1 MLKRASFVEVNT
13 HSLRHNF
20 NAVKNIVPKDA
31 CVMAVVKANA
41 YGAGALKAS
50 EIFLQEGANYLGV
63 ATLDEALELRSHFSQ
78 TPILIL
84 GYSPNAN
91 ASMLIDND
99 LSAMVFSL
107 EQAEIFSQM
116 ALKAKKRL
124 KVHLKIDTGM
134 HRLGLEPNFKS
145 IETIKKIRAL
155 KGLEV
160 EGIFTHLSNA
170 DANIKTHAKNQ
181 MKAFNA
187 FLEQLLDQKIEF
199 QYRHAYNSAGIL
211 SLCNGNE
218 NRLLNLYRPG
228 IMLYGFYP
236 SNEMKESSQTILKN
250 VISLKARIVQIKRVK
265 KGEFIGYGEHFYTN
279 EETLV
284 GVLALGYADG
294 LVRALGNRIQ
304 VAINNQ
310 LAPLIGKVCMDQ
322 CFVKLNNIE
331 AKEGDEVILFGDKST
346 KANDASE
353 IATLLN
359 TIPYEVISTLSKR
372 LERVYVW
379 NKIM

>member
-1 MLKRASFVEVNT
+1 MLKRASFVEVDT
-13 HSLRHNF
+13 ASLRHNF
-20 NAVKNIVPKDA
+20 SAVKSIVPKDA
-31 CVMAVVKANA
+31 HIMAVVKANA
-41 YGAGALKAS
+41 YGAGAIKAS

-63 ATLDEALELRSHFSQ
+63 ATLDEALELRSHFSK

-84 GYSPNAN
+84 GYSPNSN

-99 LSAMVFSL
+99 LSAMIFSL
-107 EQAEIFSQM
+107 EQAEVFSQM
-116 ALKAKKRL
+116 ALKSQKRL
-124 KVHLKIDTGM
+124 KIHLKIDTGM

-145 IETIKKIRAL
+145 IEIIKKIRTL

-170 DANIKTHAKNQ
+170 DAKIKTHAKNQ

-218 NRLLNLYRPG
+218 NRFLNLYRPG

-236 SNEMKESSQTILKN
+236 SNGMKETCPTILKN
-250 VISLKARIVQIKRVK
+250 VISLKAQIVQIRSVK

-294 LVRALGNRIQ
+294 LIRALGNRIQ

-322 CFVKLNNIE
+322 CFVKLNNIQ
-331 AKEGDEVILFGDKST
+331 AKEGDEVILFGDKSA

-353 IATLLN
+353 IAALLN
-359 TIPYEVISTLSKR
+359 TIPYETISTLSKR
-372 LERVYVW
+372 LERVY
-379 NKIM
+379 I

>member
-1 MLKRASFVEVNT
+1 MLKRASFVEVNSA
-13 HSLRHNF
+13 SLRHNF
-20 NAVKNIVPKDA
+20 STVKSIVPKDA
-31 CVMAVVKANA
+31 HIMAVVKANA
-41 YGAGALKAS
+41 YGAGAIKAS

-63 ATLDEALELRSHFSQ
+63 ATLDEALELRSHFSK

-84 GYSPNAN
+84 GYSPNSN

-99 LSAMVFSL
+99 LSAMIFSL
-107 EQAEIFSQM
+107 EQAEVFSQM
-116 ALKAKKRL
+116 ALKSQKRL
-124 KVHLKIDTGM
+124 KIHLKIDTGM

-145 IETIKKIRAL
+145 IEIIKKIRAL
-155 KGLEV
+155 RGLEM

-170 DANIKTHAKNQ
+170 DAKIKTHAKNQ

-236 SNEMKESSQTILKN
+236 SNGMKETCQTILKN
-250 VISLKARIVQIKRVK
+250 VISLKAQIVQIRSVK

-294 LVRALGNRIQ
+294 LMRALGNRIQ

-322 CFVKLNNIE
+322 CFVKLNNIQ
-331 AKEGDEVILFGDKST
+331 AKEGDEVILFGDKSA

-353 IATLLN
+353 IAALLN
-359 TIPYEVISTLSKR
+359 TIPYETISTLSKR
-372 LERVYVW
+372 LERVY
-379 NKIM
+379 I

>member
-1 MLKRASFVEVNT
+1 MLKRASFVEVDT
-13 HSLRHNF
+13 SSLRHNF
-20 NAVKNIVPKDA
+20 SAVKSIIPKDA
-31 CVMAVVKANA
+31 HIMAVVKANA
-41 YGAGALKAS
+41 YGAGAIKAS

-63 ATLDEALELRSHFSQ
+63 AALDEALELRSHFPK

-107 EQAEIFSQM
+107 EQAEVFSQM
-116 ALKAKKRL
+116 ALKSKKRL

-170 DANIKTHAKNQ
+170 DAKIKTHAKNQ

-187 FLEQLLDQKIEF
+187 FLEQLLEQKIEF

-236 SNEMKESSQTILKN
+236 SNGMKESCPTILKN
-250 VISLKARIVQIKRVK
+250 VISLKAQIVQIKRVK
-265 KGEFIGYGEHFYTN
+265 KGEFIGYGEHFHTN

-322 CFVKLNNIE
+322 CFVKLNNIQ
-331 AKEGDEVILFGDKST
+331 AKEGDEVILFGDKSA

-353 IATLLN
+353 IAMLLN
-359 TIPYEVISTLSKR
+359 TIAYETISTLSKR
-372 LERVYVW
+372 LERVY
-379 NKIM
+379 I

>member
-1 MLKRASFVEVNT
+1 MLKRASFVEINT
-13 HSLRHNF
+13 ASLRHNF
-20 NAVKNIVPKDA
+20 NAVKSIVPKDA

-41 YGAGALKAS
+41 YGAGAIKAS

-84 GYSPNAN
+84 GYSPNTN

-107 EQAEIFSQM
+107 EQAEVFSQM

-124 KVHLKIDTGM
+124 KIHLKIDTGM

-145 IETIKKIRAL
+145 IETIKKIHAL
-155 KGLEV
+155 KGLEM

-187 FLEQLLDQKIEF
+187 FLEQLLNQKIEF

-250 VISLKARIVQIKRVK
+250 VISLKAQIVQIKRVK
-265 KGEFIGYGEHFYTN
+265 KGELIGYGEHFYTN

-294 LVRALGNRIQ
+294 LARALGNRIQ

-310 LAPLIGKVCMDQ
+310 SAPLIGKVCMDQ

-353 IATLLN
+353 IAALLN
-359 TIPYEVISTLSKR
+359 TIPYETISTLSKR
-372 LERVYVW
+372 LERVY
-379 NKIM
+379 I

>member
-1 MLKRASFVEVNT
+1 MLKRASFVEVNSA
-13 HSLRHNF
+13 SLRHNF
-20 NAVKNIVPKDA
+20 SAVKSIVPKDA
-31 CVMAVVKANA
+31 HIMAVVKANA
-41 YGAGALKAS
+41 YGAGAIKAS

-63 ATLDEALELRSHFSQ
+63 ATLDEALELRSHFSK

-99 LSAMVFSL
+99 LSAMIFSL
-107 EQAEIFSQM
+107 EQAEVFSQT
-116 ALKAKKRL
+116 ALKSQKRL
-124 KVHLKIDTGM
+124 KIHLKIDTGM

-145 IETIKKIRAL
+145 IEIIKKIRAL
-155 KGLEV
+155 KGLEI

-170 DANIKTHAKNQ
+170 DAKIKTHAKNQ

-218 NRLLNLYRPG
+218 NRFLNLYRPG

-236 SNEMKESSQTILKN
+236 SNGMKETCPTILKN
-250 VISLKARIVQIKRVK
+250 VISLKAQIVQIRSVK

-294 LVRALGNRIQ
+294 LMRALGNRIQ

-322 CFVKLNNIE
+322 CFVKLNNIQ
-331 AKEGDEVILFGDKST
+331 AKEGDEVILFGDKSA

-353 IATLLN
+353 IAALLN
-359 TIPYEVISTLSKR
+359 TIPYETISTLSKR
-372 LERVYVW
+372 LERIY
-379 NKIM
+379 I

>member
-1 MLKRASFVEVNT
+1 MLKRASFVEVDT
-13 HSLRHNF
+13 ASLRHNF
-20 NAVKNIVPKDA
+20 SAVKSIVPKDA
-31 CVMAVVKANA
+31 HIMAVVKANA
-41 YGAGALKAS
+41 YGAGAIKAS
-50 EIFLQEGANYLGV
+50 EIFLQEGANYLGA
-63 ATLDEALELRSHFSQ
+63 ATLDEALELRSHFSK

-84 GYSPNAN
+84 GYSPNSN

-99 LSAMVFSL
+99 LSAMIFSL
-107 EQAEIFSQM
+107 EQAEVFSQM
-116 ALKAKKRL
+116 ALKSQKRL
-124 KVHLKIDTGM
+124 KIHLKIDTGM

-145 IETIKKIRAL
+145 IEIIKKIRAL

-170 DANIKTHAKNQ
+170 DAKIKTHAKNQ

-218 NRLLNLYRPG
+218 NRFLNLYRPG

-236 SNEMKESSQTILKN
+236 SSGMKESCPTILKN
-250 VISLKARIVQIKRVK
+250 VISLKAQIVQIRSVK

-294 LVRALGNRIQ
+294 LMRALGNRIQ

-322 CFVKLNNIE
+322 CFVKLNNIQ
-331 AKEGDEVILFGDKST
+331 AKEGDEVILFGDKSA

-359 TIPYEVISTLSKR
+359 TIAYETISTLSKR
-372 LERVYVW
+372 LERVY
-379 NKIM
+379 I

>member
-1 MLKRASFVEVNT
+1 MLKRASFVEVNSA
-13 HSLRHNF
+13 SLRHNF
-20 NAVKNIVPKDA
+20 SAVKSIVPKDA
-31 CVMAVVKANA
+31 HIMAVVKANA
-41 YGAGALKAS
+41 YGAGAIKAS

-63 ATLDEALELRSHFSQ
+63 ATLDEALELRSHFSK

-84 GYSPNAN
+84 GYSPNSN
-91 ASMLIDND
+91 ASMLIDNN
-99 LSAMVFSL
+99 LSAMIFSL
-107 EQAEIFSQM
+107 EQAEVFSQM
-116 ALKAKKRL
+116 ALKSQKRL
-124 KVHLKIDTGM
+124 KIHLKIDTGM

-145 IETIKKIRAL
+145 IEIIKKICAL
-155 KGLEV
+155 KGLEI

-170 DANIKTHAKNQ
+170 DAKIKTHAKNQ

-218 NRLLNLYRPG
+218 NRFLNLYRPG

-236 SNEMKESSQTILKN
+236 SNGMKETCPTILKN
-250 VISLKARIVQIKRVK
+250 VISLKAQIVQIRSVK

-294 LVRALGNRIQ
+294 LMRALGNRIQ

-322 CFVKLNNIE
+322 CFVKLNNIQ
-331 AKEGDEVILFGDKST
+331 AKEGDEVILFGDKSA

-353 IATLLN
+353 IAALLN
-359 TIPYEVISTLSKR
+359 TIPYETISTLSKR
-372 LERVYVW
+372 LERVY
-379 NKIM
+379 I

>member
-1 MLKRASFVEVNT
+1 MLKRASFVEVNSA
-13 HSLRHNF
+13 SLRHNF
-20 NAVKNIVPKDA
+20 SAVKSIVPKDA
-31 CVMAVVKANA
+31 HIMAVVKANA
-41 YGAGALKAS
+41 YGVGAIKAS

-63 ATLDEALELRSHFSQ
+63 ATLDEALELRSHFSK

-84 GYSPNAN
+84 GYSPNSN

-99 LSAMVFSL
+99 LSAMIFSL
-107 EQAEIFSQM
+107 EQAEVFSQM
-116 ALKAKKRL
+116 ALKSQKRL
-124 KVHLKIDTGM
+124 KIHLKIDTGM

-145 IETIKKIRAL
+145 IEIIKKIRAL

-170 DANIKTHAKNQ
+170 DAKIKTHAKNQ

-218 NRLLNLYRPG
+218 NRFLNLYRPG

-236 SNEMKESSQTILKN
+236 SNGMKETCPTILKN
-250 VISLKARIVQIKRVK
+250 VISLKAQIVQIRSVK

-294 LVRALGNRIQ
+294 LMRALGNRIQ

-322 CFVKLNNIE
+322 CFVKLNNIQ
-331 AKEGDEVILFGDKST
+331 AKEGDEVILFGDKSA

-353 IATLLN
+353 IAMLLN
-359 TIPYEVISTLSKR
+359 TIPYETISTLSKR
-372 LERVYVW
+372 LERVY
-379 NKIM
+379 I

>member
-1 MLKRASFVEVNT
+1 MLKRASFVEVDT
-13 HSLRHNF
+13 ASLRHNF
-20 NAVKNIVPKDA
+20 NAVKSIVPKDA
-31 CVMAVVKANA
+31 HIMAVVKANA
-41 YGAGALKAS
+41 YGAGAIKAS

-63 ATLDEALELRSHFSQ
+63 ATLDEALELRSHFSK

-99 LSAMVFSL
+99 LSAMIFSL
-107 EQAEIFSQM
+107 EQAEVFSQM

-145 IETIKKIRAL
+145 IEIIKKIRAL

-170 DANIKTHAKNQ
+170 DAKIKTHAKNQ

-236 SNEMKESSQTILKN
+236 SNEMKESCPTILKN
-250 VISLKARIVQIKRVK
+250 VISLKARIVQIRSVK

-294 LVRALGNRIQ
+294 LMRALGNRIQ

-322 CFVKLNNIE
+322 CFVKLNNIQ

-353 IATLLN
+353 IAMLLN
-359 TIPYEVISTLSKR
+359 TIAYETISTLSKR
-372 LERVYVW
+372 LERVY
-379 NKIM
+379 I

>member
-20 NAVKNIVPKDA
+20 HAVKNIVPKDA

-63 ATLDEALELRSHFSQ
+63 ATLDEALELRSHFSK

-84 GYSPNAN
+84 GYSPNTN

-107 EQAEIFSQM
+107 EQAEVFSQM
-116 ALKAKKRL
+116 ALKSQKRL
-124 KVHLKIDTGM
+124 KIHLKIDTGM

-155 KGLEV
+155 KGLEI

-236 SNEMKESSQTILKN
+236 SNKMKELSQTILKN

-294 LVRALGNRIQ
+294 LMRALGNRIQ

-322 CFVKLNNIE
+322 CFVKLNDIQ
-331 AKEGDEVILFGDKST
+331 AKEGDEVILFGDKSA

-353 IATLLN
+353 IAALLN
-359 TIPYEVISTLSKR
+359 TIPYETISTLSKR
-372 LERVYVW
+372 LERVY
-379 NKIM
+379 I

>member
-1 MLKRASFVEVNT
+1 MLKRASFVEVNSA
-13 HSLRHNF
+13 SLRHNF
-20 NAVKNIVPKDA
+20 SAVKSIIPKDA
-31 CVMAVVKANA
+31 HIMAVVKANA
-41 YGAGALKAS
+41 YGAGVIKAS

-63 ATLDEALELRSHFSQ
+63 ATLDEALELRSHFSK

-84 GYSPNAN
+84 GYSPNSN

-99 LSAMVFSL
+99 LSAMIFSL
-107 EQAEIFSQM
+107 EQAEVFSQM
-116 ALKAKKRL
+116 ALKSQKRL
-124 KVHLKIDTGM
+124 KIHLKIDTGM

-145 IETIKKIRAL
+145 IEIIKKIRAL
-155 KGLEV
+155 KGLEI

-170 DANIKTHAKNQ
+170 DAKIKTHAKNQ

-236 SNEMKESSQTILKN
+236 SNGMKETCPTILKN
-250 VISLKARIVQIKRVK
+250 VISLKAQIVQIRSVK

-294 LVRALGNRIQ
+294 LMRALGNRIQ

-331 AKEGDEVILFGDKST
+331 AKEGDEVILFGDKSA

-353 IATLLN
+353 IAALLN
-359 TIPYEVISTLSKR
+359 TIPYETISTLSKR
-372 LERVYVW
+372 LERVY
-379 NKIM
+379 I

>member
-13 HSLRHNF
+13 SSLRHNF
-20 NAVKNIVPKDA
+20 GAVKSIVPKDA
-31 CVMAVVKANA
+31 HIMAVVKANA
-41 YGAGALKAS
+41 YGAGAIKAS

-63 ATLDEALELRSHFSQ
+63 ATLDEALELRSHFSK

-84 GYSPNAN
+84 GYSPNSN

-99 LSAMVFSL
+99 LSAMIFSL
-107 EQAEIFSQM
+107 EQAEVFSQM
-116 ALKAKKRL
+116 ALKSQKRL
-124 KVHLKIDTGM
+124 KTHLKIDTGM

-145 IETIKKIRAL
+145 IEIIKKICAL

-236 SNEMKESSQTILKN
+236 SNGVKETCPTILKN
-250 VISLKARIVQIKRVK
+250 VISLKAQIVQIRSVK

-294 LVRALGNRIQ
+294 LMRALGNRIQ

-322 CFVKLNNIE
+322 CFVKLNNIQ
-331 AKEGDEVILFGDKST
+331 AKEGDEVILFGDKSA

-353 IATLLN
+353 IAALLN
-359 TIPYEVISTLSKR
+359 TIPYETISTLSKR
-372 LERVYVW
+372 LERVY
-379 NKIM
+379 I

>member
-13 HSLRHNF
+13 ASLRHNF
-20 NAVKNIVPKDA
+20 NAVKSIVPKDA

-84 GYSPNAN
+84 GYSPNTN

-107 EQAEIFSQM
+107 EQAEVFSQV
-116 ALKAKKRL
+116 ALKSQKRL
-124 KVHLKIDTGM
+124 KIHLKIDTGM
-134 HRLGLEPNFKS
+134 HRLGLEPTFKS

-199 QYRHAYNSAGIL
+199 KYRHAYNSAGIL

-284 GVLALGYADG
+284 GTLALGYADG
-294 LVRALGNRIQ
+294 LVRDLGNRIQ

-322 CFVKLNNIE
+322 CFVKLNDIE
-331 AKEGDEVILFGDKST
+331 AKEGDEVILFGDKSA
-346 KANDASE
+346 KANDANE

-359 TIPYEVISTLSKR
+359 TIPYETISTLSKR
-372 LERVYVW
+372 LERVYV
-379 NKIM
+379 

>member
-13 HSLRHNF
+13 ASLRHNF
-20 NAVKNIVPKDA
+20 NAVKSIVPKDA

-41 YGAGALKAS
+41 YGVGALKAS

-63 ATLDEALELRSHFSQ
+63 ATLDEALELRSHFSK

-116 ALKAKKRL
+116 ALKSQKRL
-124 KVHLKIDTGM
+124 KIHLKIDTGM

-170 DANIKTHAKNQ
+170 DANIKTHAENQ

-199 QYRHAYNSAGIL
+199 KYRHAYNSAGIL

-322 CFVKLNNIE
+322 CFVKLNGIE
-331 AKEGDEVILFGDKST
+331 AKEGDEVILFGDKSA

-359 TIPYEVISTLSKR
+359 TIPYETISTLSKR
-372 LERVYVW
+372 LERVYV
-379 NKIM
+379 

>member
-1 MLKRASFVEVNT
+1 MLKRASFVEVDT
-13 HSLRHNF
+13 ASLRHNF
-20 NAVKNIVPKDA
+20 GAVKSIVPKDA
-31 CVMAVVKANA
+31 HIMAVVKANA
-41 YGAGALKAS
+41 YGAGAIKAS

-63 ATLDEALELRSHFSQ
+63 ATLDEALELRSRFSK

-99 LSAMVFSL
+99 LSAMIFSL
-107 EQAEIFSQM
+107 EQAEVFSQM
-116 ALKAKKRL
+116 ALKSQKRL
-124 KVHLKIDTGM
+124 KIHLKIDTGM

-145 IETIKKIRAL
+145 IEIIKKIRTL

-170 DANIKTHAKNQ
+170 DAKIKTHAKNQ
-181 MKAFNA
+181 MKTFNA

-218 NRLLNLYRPG
+218 NRFLNLYRPG

-236 SNEMKESSQTILKN
+236 SNGMKETCPTILKN
-250 VISLKARIVQIKRVK
+250 VISLKAQIVQIRSVK

-294 LVRALGNRIQ
+294 LMRALGNRIQ

-322 CFVKLNNIE
+322 CFVKLNNIQ
-331 AKEGDEVILFGDKST
+331 AKEGDEIILFGDKSA

-353 IATLLN
+353 IAALLN
-359 TIPYEVISTLSKR
+359 TIPYETISTLSKR
-372 LERVYVW
+372 LERVY
-379 NKIM
+379 I

>member
-13 HSLRHNF
+13 ASLRHNF
-20 NAVKNIVPKDA
+20 SAVKSIVPKDA
-31 CVMAVVKANA
+31 HIMAVVKANA
-41 YGAGALKAS
+41 YGVGAIKAS

-63 ATLDEALELRSHFSQ
+63 ATLDEALELRSHFSK

-84 GYSPNAN
+84 GYSPNSN

-99 LSAMVFSL
+99 LSTMIFSL
-107 EQAEIFSQM
+107 EQAEVFSQM
-116 ALKAKKRL
+116 ALKSQKRL

-145 IETIKKIRAL
+145 IEIIKKIRAL

-170 DANIKTHAKNQ
+170 DAKIKTHAKNQ

-236 SNEMKESSQTILKN
+236 SNGMKESCPTILKN
-250 VISLKARIVQIKRVK
+250 VISLKAQIVQIRSVK

-294 LVRALGNRIQ
+294 LARALGNRIQ

-322 CFVKLNNIE
+322 CFVKLNNIQ
-331 AKEGDEVILFGDKST
+331 AKEGDEVILFGDKSA

-353 IATLLN
+353 IAALLN
-359 TIPYEVISTLSKR
+359 TIAYETISTLSKR
-372 LERVYVW
+372 LERVY
-379 NKIM
+379 I

>member
-1 MLKRASFVEVNT
+1 MLKRASFVEVDT
-13 HSLRHNF
+13 ASLRHNF
-20 NAVKNIVPKDA
+20 SAVKSIVPKDA

-41 YGAGALKAS
+41 YGAGAIKAS

-63 ATLDEALELRSHFSQ
+63 ATLDEALELRSHFSK

-84 GYSPNAN
+84 GYSPNTN

-124 KVHLKIDTGM
+124 KIHLKIDTGM

-155 KGLEV
+155 KGLEI

-170 DANIKTHAKNQ
+170 DAKIKTHAKNQ

-250 VISLKARIVQIKRVK
+250 VISLKVRIVQIKRVK

-284 GVLALGYADG
+284 GILALGYADG

-331 AKEGDEVILFGDKST
+331 AKEGDEVILFGDKSA

-372 LERVYVW
+372 LERVYV
-379 NKIM
+379 

>member
-1 MLKRASFVEVNT
+1 MLKRASFVEVDSA
-13 HSLRHNF
+13 SLRHNF
-20 NAVKNIVPKDA
+20 SAVKSIVPKDA
-31 CVMAVVKANA
+31 HIMAVVKANA
-41 YGAGALKAS
+41 YGAGAIKAS

-63 ATLDEALELRSHFSQ
+63 ATLDEALELRSHFSK

-84 GYSPNAN
+84 GYSLNSN

-99 LSAMVFSL
+99 LSAMIFSL

-116 ALKAKKRL
+116 ALKSQKRL

-145 IETIKKIRAL
+145 IEIIKKIRAL

-170 DANIKTHAKNQ
+170 DAKIKTHAKNQ

-236 SNEMKESSQTILKN
+236 SNEMKESCSTILKN
-250 VISLKARIVQIKRVK
+250 VISLKARIVQIRSVK

-294 LVRALGNRIQ
+294 LMRALGNRIQ

-322 CFVKLNNIE
+322 CFVKLNNIQ
-331 AKEGDEVILFGDKST
+331 AKEGDEVILFGDKSA

-353 IATLLN
+353 IAALLN
-359 TIPYEVISTLSKR
+359 TIAYETISTLSKR
-372 LERVYVW
+372 LERVY
-379 NKIM
+379 I

>member
-1 MLKRASFVEVNT
+1 MLKRASFVEVDT
-13 HSLRHNF
+13 ASLRHNF
-20 NAVKNIVPKDA
+20 SAVKSIVPKDA
-31 CVMAVVKANA
+31 HIMAVVKANA
-41 YGAGALKAS
+41 YGAGAIKAS

-63 ATLDEALELRSHFSQ
+63 ATLDEALELRSYFSK

-84 GYSPNAN
+84 GYSPNSN

-99 LSAMVFSL
+99 LSAMVFSF
-107 EQAEIFSQM
+107 EQAEVFSQM
-116 ALKAKKRL
+116 ALKSQKRL

-170 DANIKTHAKNQ
+170 DAKIKTHAKNQ

-236 SNEMKESSQTILKN
+236 SNGMKESCPTILKN
-250 VISLKARIVQIKRVK
+250 VISLKAQIVQIKSVK

-294 LVRALGNRIQ
+294 LMRALGNRIQ

-331 AKEGDEVILFGDKST
+331 AKEGDEVILFGDKSA

-353 IATLLN
+353 IAALLN
-359 TIPYEVISTLSKR
+359 TIAYETISTLSKR
-372 LERVYVW
+372 LERVY
-379 NKIM
+379 I

>member
-1 MLKRASFVEVNT
+1 MLKRASFVEVDT
-13 HSLRHNF
+13 ASLRHNF
-20 NAVKNIVPKDA
+20 SAVKSIVPKDA
-31 CVMAVVKANA
+31 HIMAVVKANA
-41 YGAGALKAS
+41 YGAGAIKAS

-63 ATLDEALELRSHFSQ
+63 ATLDEALELRSHFPK

-107 EQAEIFSQM
+107 EQAEVFSQM
-116 ALKAKKRL
+116 ALKSQKRL
-124 KVHLKIDTGM
+124 KVHIKIDTGM

-145 IETIKKIRAL
+145 IEIIKKIRAL

-170 DANIKTHAKNQ
+170 DAKIKTHAKNQ

-218 NRLLNLYRPG
+218 NRFLNLYRPG

-236 SNEMKESSQTILKN
+236 SNGMKESCPTILKN
-250 VISLKARIVQIKRVK
+250 VISLKAQIVQIRSVK

-294 LVRALGNRIQ
+294 LMRALGNRIQ

-322 CFVKLNNIE
+322 CFVKLNNIQ
-331 AKEGDEVILFGDKST
+331 AKEGDEVILFGDKSA

-353 IATLLN
+353 IAALLN
-359 TIPYEVISTLSKR
+359 TIAYETISTLSKR
-372 LERVYVW
+372 LERVY
-379 NKIM
+379 I

>member
-1 MLKRASFVEVNT
+1 MLKRASFVEVNSA
-13 HSLRHNF
+13 SLRHNF
-20 NAVKNIVPKDA
+20 NAVKSIVPKDA

-41 YGAGALKAS
+41 YGAGAIKAS

-63 ATLDEALELRSHFSQ
+63 ATLDEALELRSHFSK

-84 GYSPNAN
+84 GYSPNSN

-99 LSAMVFSL
+99 LSAMIFSL
-107 EQAEIFSQM
+107 EQAEVFSQM
-116 ALKAKKRL
+116 ALKSQKRL
-124 KVHLKIDTGM
+124 KIHLKIDTGM

-170 DANIKTHAKNQ
+170 DAKIKTHAKNQ

-236 SNEMKESSQTILKN
+236 SNGMKETCPTILKN
-250 VISLKARIVQIKRVK
+250 VISLKAQIVQIRSVK
-265 KGEFIGYGEHFYTN
+265 KGEFIGYGDHFYTN

-294 LVRALGNRIQ
+294 LMRALGNRIQ

-322 CFVKLNNIE
+322 CFVKLNNIQ
-331 AKEGDEVILFGDKST
+331 AKEGDEAILFGDKSA

-353 IATLLN
+353 IAALLN
-359 TIPYEVISTLSKR
+359 TIPYETISTLSKR
-372 LERVYVW
+372 LERVY
-379 NKIM
+379 I

>member
-20 NAVKNIVPKDA
+20 NAVKNIVPKGA

-91 ASMLIDND
+91 ASMLVDND

-107 EQAEIFSQM
+107 EQAEVFSQM
-116 ALKAKKRL
+116 ALKSQKRL
-124 KVHLKIDTGM
+124 KIHLKIDTGM
-134 HRLGLEPNFKS
+134 HRLGLEPTFKS

-250 VISLKARIVQIKRVK
+250 VISLKAQIVQIKRVK

-331 AKEGDEVILFGDKST
+331 AKEGDEVILFGDKSA

-353 IATLLN
+353 IAALLN
-359 TIPYEVISTLSKR
+359 TIPYETISTLSKR
-372 LERVYVW
+372 LERVYV
-379 NKIM
+379 

>member
-1 MLKRASFVEVNT
+1 MLKRASFVEVDT
-13 HSLRHNF
+13 ASLRHNF
-20 NAVKNIVPKDA
+20 STVKSIIPKDA

-41 YGAGALKAS
+41 YGAGAIKAS

-99 LSAMVFSL
+99 LSAMIFSL
-107 EQAEIFSQM
+107 EQAEVFSQM
-116 ALKAKKRL
+116 ALKSQKRL

-145 IETIKKIRAL
+145 IEIIKKIRAL

-170 DANIKTHAKNQ
+170 DAKIKTHAKNQ

-218 NRLLNLYRPG
+218 NRFLNLYRPG

-236 SNEMKESSQTILKN
+236 SNGMKESCPTILKN
-250 VISLKARIVQIKRVK
+250 VISLKARIVQIRSVK
-265 KGEFIGYGEHFYTN
+265 KGEFIGYGEHFYTS

-294 LVRALGNRIQ
+294 LARALGNRIQ
-304 VAINNQ
+304 VVINNQ

-322 CFVKLNNIE
+322 CFVKLNNIQ

-353 IATLLN
+353 IAALLN
-359 TIPYEVISTLSKR
+359 TIAYETISTLSKR
-372 LERVYVW
+372 LERVY
-379 NKIM
+379 I

>member
-13 HSLRHNF
+13 ASLRHNF
-20 NAVKNIVPKDA
+20 SAVKSIVPKDA

-41 YGAGALKAS
+41 YGAGAIKAS

-63 ATLDEALELRSHFSQ
+63 ATLDEALELRSHFSK

-107 EQAEIFSQM
+107 EQAEVFSQM
-116 ALKAKKRL
+116 ALKSQKRL

-145 IETIKKIRAL
+145 IEIIKKIRAL

-170 DANIKTHAKNQ
+170 DAKIKTHAKNQ

-294 LVRALGNRIQ
+294 LMRALGNRIQ

-322 CFVKLNNIE
+322 CFVKLNDIE
-331 AKEGDEVILFGDKST
+331 AKEGDEVILFGDKSA

-353 IATLLN
+353 IAALLN
-359 TIPYEVISTLSKR
+359 TIPYETISTLSKR
-372 LERVYVW
+372 LERVY
-379 NKIM
+379 I

>member
-13 HSLRHNF
+13 ASLRHNF
-20 NAVKNIVPKDA
+20 SAVKSIVPKDA
-31 CVMAVVKANA
+31 YIMAVVKANA
-41 YGAGALKAS
+41 YGAGAIKAS
-50 EIFLQEGANYLGV
+50 EIFLQEGVNYLGV
-63 ATLDEALELRSHFSQ
+63 ATLDEALELRSHFSK

-99 LSAMVFSL
+99 LSVMIFSL
-107 EQAEIFSQM
+107 EQAEVFSQM
-116 ALKAKKRL
+116 ALKSQKRL
-124 KVHLKIDTGM
+124 KIHLKIDTGM

-145 IETIKKIRAL
+145 IEIIKKIRAL

-170 DANIKTHAKNQ
+170 DARIKTHAKNQ

-187 FLEQLLDQKIEF
+187 FLEQLLNQKIEF

-218 NRLLNLYRPG
+218 NRFLNLYRPG

-236 SNEMKESSQTILKN
+236 SNEMKESCPTILKN
-250 VISLKARIVQIKRVK
+250 VISLKAQIVQIRSVK
-265 KGEFIGYGEHFYTN
+265 KGEFIGYGKHFYTN

-284 GVLALGYADG
+284 GTLALGYADG
-294 LVRALGNRIQ
+294 LVRDLGNRIQ

-322 CFVKLNNIE
+322 CFVKLNNIQ
-331 AKEGDEVILFGDKST
+331 AKEGDEVILFGDKSA

-353 IATLLN
+353 IAALLN
-359 TIPYEVISTLSKR
+359 TIPYETISTLSKR
-372 LERVYVW
+372 LERVY
-379 NKIM
+379 I

>member
-13 HSLRHNF
+13 ASLRHNF
-20 NAVKNIVPKDA
+20 SAVKSIIPKDA
-31 CVMAVVKANA
+31 HIMAVVKANA
-41 YGAGALKAS
+41 YGVGAIKAS

-63 ATLDEALELRSHFSQ
+63 ATLDEALELRSHFSK

-99 LSAMVFSL
+99 LSAMIFSL
-107 EQAEIFSQM
+107 EQAEVFSQM
-116 ALKAKKRL
+116 ALKSQKRL
-124 KVHLKIDTGM
+124 KIHLKIDTGM

-145 IETIKKIRAL
+145 IEIIKKICAL
-155 KGLEV
+155 KGLEI

-170 DANIKTHAKNQ
+170 DAKIKTHAKNQ

-218 NRLLNLYRPG
+218 NRFLNLYRPG

-236 SNEMKESSQTILKN
+236 SNGMKETCPTILKN
-250 VISLKARIVQIKRVK
+250 VISLKAQIVQIRSVK

-294 LVRALGNRIQ
+294 LMRALGNRIQ

-322 CFVKLNNIE
+322 CFVKLNNIQ
-331 AKEGDEVILFGDKST
+331 AKEGDEVILFGDKSA

-353 IATLLN
+353 IAALLN
-359 TIPYEVISTLSKR
+359 TIPYETISTLSKR
-372 LERVYVW
+372 LERVY
-379 NKIM
+379 I

>member
-13 HSLRHNF
+13 ASLRHNF
-20 NAVKNIVPKDA
+20 YAVKSIVPKDSHI
-31 CVMAVVKANA
+31 MAIVKANA
-41 YGAGALKAS
+41 YGVGAIKAS
-50 EIFLQEGANYLGV
+50 EIFLQEGAHYLGV
-63 ATLDEALELRSHFSQ
+63 ATLDEALELRSHFPK

-84 GYSPNAN
+84 GYNPNAN
-91 ASMLIDND
+91 AFMLADND
-99 LSAMVFSL
+99 LSAMIFSL
-107 EQAEIFSQM
+107 EQAEVFSQM
-116 ALKAKKRL
+116 ALKSQKRL
-124 KVHLKIDTGM
+124 KAHIKIDTGM

-145 IETIKKIRAL
+145 IEIIKKIRAL
-155 KGLEV
+155 KGLEI

-170 DANIKTHAKNQ
+170 DAKIKTHAKNQ

-211 SLCNGNE
+211 SLCDGHE
-218 NRLLNLYRPG
+218 NRFLNLYRPG

-236 SNEMKESSQTILKN
+236 SDEVKQSCQTILKN
-250 VISLKARIVQIKRVK
+250 VISLKAQIVQIKSVK
-265 KGEFIGYGEHFYTN
+265 KGEFIGYGKHFYTD

-284 GVLALGYADG
+284 GTLALGYADG
-294 LVRALGNRIQ
+294 LVRDLGNRIQ

-353 IATLLN
+353 IAALLN
-359 TIPYEVISTLSKR
+359 TIPYETISTLSKR
-372 LERVYVW
+372 LERVYV
-379 NKIM
+379 

>member
-1 MLKRASFVEVNT
+1 MLKRASFVEVNSA
-13 HSLRHNF
+13 SLRHNF
-20 NAVKNIVPKDA
+20 GTVKRIVPKDA
-31 CVMAVVKANA
+31 HIMAVVKANA
-41 YGAGALKAS
+41 YGAGAIKAS

-63 ATLDEALELRSHFSQ
+63 ATLDEALELRSHFSK

-99 LSAMVFSL
+99 LSAMIFSL
-107 EQAEIFSQM
+107 EQAEVFSQM
-116 ALKAKKRL
+116 ALKSQKRL
-124 KVHLKIDTGM
+124 KIHLKIDTGM

-145 IETIKKIRAL
+145 IEIIKKIRAL

-170 DANIKTHAKNQ
+170 DAKIKTHAKNQ

-218 NRLLNLYRPG
+218 NRFLNLYRPG

-236 SNEMKESSQTILKN
+236 SNGMKETCPTILKN
-250 VISLKARIVQIKRVK
+250 AISLKAQIVQIRSVK

-294 LVRALGNRIQ
+294 LMRALGNRIQ

-331 AKEGDEVILFGDKST
+331 AKEGDEVILFGDKSA

-353 IATLLN
+353 IAALLN
-359 TIPYEVISTLSKR
+359 TIPYETISTLSKR
-372 LERVYVW
+372 LERVY
-379 NKIM
+379 I

>member
-20 NAVKNIVPKDA
+20 NAVKSIVPKDA

-84 GYSPNAN
+84 GYSPNTN
-91 ASMLIDND
+91 ASMLVDND

-107 EQAEIFSQM
+107 EQAEVFSQM
-116 ALKAKKRL
+116 ALKSQKRL
-124 KVHLKIDTGM
+124 KVHTKIDTGM
-134 HRLGLEPNFKS
+134 HRLGLEPTFKS

-218 NRLLNLYRPG
+218 NRFLNLYRPG

-265 KGEFIGYGEHFYTN
+265 KGELIGYGEHFYTN

-322 CFVKLNNIE
+322 CFVKLNGIE
-331 AKEGDEVILFGDKST
+331 AKEGDEVILFGDKSA

-372 LERVYVW
+372 LERVYV
-379 NKIM
+379 

>member
-31 CVMAVVKANA
+31 YIMAVVKANA

-63 ATLDEALELRSHFSQ
+63 ATLDEALELRSHFSK

-91 ASMLIDND
+91 ASMLVDND

-107 EQAEIFSQM
+107 EQAEVFSQV
-116 ALKAKKRL
+116 ALKSQKRL
-124 KVHLKIDTGM
+124 KIHLKIDTGM
-134 HRLGLEPNFKS
+134 HRLGLEPTFKS

-170 DANIKTHAKNQ
+170 DAKIKTHAKNQ

-265 KGEFIGYGEHFYTN
+265 KGEFIGYGKHFYTN

-284 GVLALGYADG
+284 GTLALGYADG
-294 LVRALGNRIQ
+294 LVRDLGNRIQ

-322 CFVKLNNIE
+322 CFVKLNDIE
-331 AKEGDEVILFGDKST
+331 AKEGDEVILFGDKSA

-359 TIPYEVISTLSKR
+359 TIPYETISTLSKR
-372 LERVYVW
+372 LERVYV
-379 NKIM
+379 

>member
-20 NAVKNIVPKDA
+20 SAVKSIVPKDDHI
-31 CVMAVVKANA
+31 MAVVKANA
-41 YGAGALKAS
+41 YGAGAIKAS

-63 ATLDEALELRSHFSQ
+63 ATLDEALELRSHFSK

-91 ASMLIDND
+91 ASMLVDND

-107 EQAEIFSQM
+107 EQAEVFSQM

-124 KVHLKIDTGM
+124 KIHLKIDTGM

-145 IETIKKIRAL
+145 IEIIKKIRTL
-155 KGLEV
+155 KGLEI

-170 DANIKTHAKNQ
+170 DAKIKTHAKNQ

-218 NRLLNLYRPG
+218 NRFLNLYRPG

-236 SNEMKESSQTILKN
+236 SNEMKESCPTILKN
-250 VISLKARIVQIKRVK
+250 VISLKARIVQIRSVK

-294 LVRALGNRIQ
+294 LARALGNRIQ

-322 CFVKLNNIE
+322 CFVKLNDIQ
-331 AKEGDEVILFGDKST
+331 AKEGDEVILFGDKSA

-353 IATLLN
+353 IAVLLN
-359 TIPYEVISTLSKR
+359 TIAYETISTLSKR
-372 LERVYVW
+372 LERVY
-379 NKIM
+379 I

>member
-1 MLKRASFVEVNT
+1 MLKRASFVEVDT
-13 HSLRHNF
+13 ASLRHNF
-20 NAVKNIVPKDA
+20 SAVKSIIPKDA

-41 YGAGALKAS
+41 YGVGAIKAS

-63 ATLDEALELRSHFSQ
+63 ATLDEALELRSYFSK

-84 GYSPNAN
+84 GYSPNSN

-99 LSAMVFSL
+99 LSAMVFSF
-107 EQAEIFSQM
+107 EQAEVFSQM
-116 ALKAKKRL
+116 ALKSQKRL

-145 IETIKKIRAL
+145 IETIKKIRTL

-170 DANIKTHAKNQ
+170 DAKIKTHAKNQ

-218 NRLLNLYRPG
+218 NRFLNLYRPG

-236 SNEMKESSQTILKN
+236 SNEMKESCPTILKN
-250 VISLKARIVQIKRVK
+250 VISLKAQIVQIRSVK

-294 LVRALGNRIQ
+294 LMRALGNRIQ
-304 VAINNQ
+304 VVINNQ

-322 CFVKLNNIE
+322 CFVKLNDIQ
-331 AKEGDEVILFGDKST
+331 AKEGDEVILFGDKSA

-353 IATLLN
+353 IAVLLN
-359 TIPYEVISTLSKR
+359 TIAYETISTLSKR
-372 LERVYVW
+372 LERVY
-379 NKIM
+379 I

>member
-1 MLKRASFVEVNT
+1 MLKRVSFVEVNSA
-13 HSLRHNF
+13 SLRHNF
-20 NAVKNIVPKDA
+20 SAVKSIVPKDA
-31 CVMAVVKANA
+31 HIMAVVKANA
-41 YGAGALKAS
+41 YGAGAIKAS

-63 ATLDEALELRSHFSQ
+63 ATLDEALELRSHFSK

-84 GYSPNAN
+84 GYSPNTN

-99 LSAMVFSL
+99 LSAMIFSL
-107 EQAEIFSQM
+107 EQAEVFSQM
-116 ALKAKKRL
+116 ALKSQKRL
-124 KVHLKIDTGM
+124 KIHLKIDTGM

-145 IETIKKIRAL
+145 IEIIKKIRAL
-155 KGLEV
+155 KGLEI

-170 DANIKTHAKNQ
+170 DAKIKTHAKNQ

-218 NRLLNLYRPG
+218 NRFLNLYRPG

-236 SNEMKESSQTILKN
+236 SNGMKETCPIILKN
-250 VISLKARIVQIKRVK
+250 VISLKAQIVQIRSVK

-322 CFVKLNNIE
+322 CFVKLNNIQ
-331 AKEGDEVILFGDKST
+331 AKEGDEVILFGDKSA

-353 IATLLN
+353 IAALLN
-359 TIPYEVISTLSKR
+359 TIPYETISTLSKR
-372 LERVYVW
+372 LERVY
-379 NKIM
+379 I

>member
-1 MLKRASFVEVNT
+1 MGMLKRASFVEVNT

-20 NAVKNIVPKDA
+20 HAVKNIVPKDA
-31 CVMAVVKANA
+31 HIMAVVKANA
-41 YGAGALKAS
+41 YGAGAIKAS
-50 EIFLQEGANYLGV
+50 EIFLQEGVNYLGV

-84 GYSPNAN
+84 GYSPNTN

-107 EQAEIFSQM
+107 EQAEVFSQM
-116 ALKAKKRL
+116 ALKSQKRL
-124 KVHLKIDTGM
+124 KIHLKIDTGM
-134 HRLGLEPNFKS
+134 HRLGLEPTFKS

-187 FLEQLLDQKIEF
+187 FLEQLLNQKIEF

-322 CFVKLNNIE
+322 CFVKLNDIQ
-331 AKEGDEVILFGDKST
+331 AKEGDEVILFGDKSA

-353 IATLLN
+353 IATFLN

-372 LERVYVW
+372 LERVYV
-379 NKIM
+379 

>member
-1 MLKRASFVEVNT
+1 MLKRASFVEVDT
-13 HSLRHNF
+13 ASLRHNF
-20 NAVKNIVPKDA
+20 SAVKSIVPKDA
-31 CVMAVVKANA
+31 HIMAVVKANA
-41 YGAGALKAS
+41 YGAGAIKAS

-63 ATLDEALELRSHFSQ
+63 ATLDEALELRSHFSK

-84 GYSPNAN
+84 GYSPNSN

-99 LSAMVFSL
+99 LSAMIFSL
-107 EQAEIFSQM
+107 EQAEVFSQM
-116 ALKAKKRL
+116 ALKSQKRL
-124 KVHLKIDTGM
+124 KIHLKIDTGM

-145 IETIKKIRAL
+145 IEIIKKICAL
-155 KGLEV
+155 KGLEI

-170 DANIKTHAKNQ
+170 DAKIKTHAKNQ

-187 FLEQLLDQKIEF
+187 FLEQLLNQKIEF

-218 NRLLNLYRPG
+218 NCLLNLYRPG

-236 SNEMKESSQTILKN
+236 SNGMKETCPTILKN
-250 VISLKARIVQIKRVK
+250 VISLKAQIVQIRSVK

-294 LVRALGNRIQ
+294 LMRALGNRIQ

-331 AKEGDEVILFGDKST
+331 AKEGDEVILFGDKSA

-353 IATLLN
+353 IAALLN
-359 TIPYEVISTLSKR
+359 TIPYETISTLSKR
-372 LERVYVW
+372 LERVY
-379 NKIM
+379 I

>member
-1 MLKRASFVEVNT
+1 MLKRASFVEVNSA
-13 HSLRHNF
+13 SLRHNF
-20 NAVKNIVPKDA
+20 SAVKSIVPKDA
-31 CVMAVVKANA
+31 HIMAVVKANA
-41 YGAGALKAS
+41 YGAGAIKAS

-63 ATLDEALELRSHFSQ
+63 ATLDEALELRSHFSK

-84 GYSPNAN
+84 GYSPNSN

-99 LSAMVFSL
+99 LSAMIFSL
-107 EQAEIFSQM
+107 EQAEVFSQM
-116 ALKAKKRL
+116 ALKSQKRL
-124 KVHLKIDTGM
+124 KIHLKIDTGM

-145 IETIKKIRAL
+145 IEIIKKIRAL

-170 DANIKTHAKNQ
+170 DAKIKTHAKNQ

-236 SNEMKESSQTILKN
+236 SNGMKETCPTILKN
-250 VISLKARIVQIKRVK
+250 VISLKAQIVQIRSVK

-294 LVRALGNRIQ
+294 LMRALGNRIQ

-322 CFVKLNNIE
+322 CFVKLNNIQ
-331 AKEGDEVILFGDKST
+331 AKEGDEVILFGDKSA

-353 IATLLN
+353 IAVLLN
-359 TIPYEVISTLSKR
+359 TIPYETISTLSKR
-372 LERVYVW
+372 LERVY
-379 NKIM
+379 I

>member
-1 MLKRASFVEVNT
+1 MLKRASFVEVDT
-13 HSLRHNF
+13 ASLRHNF
-20 NAVKNIVPKDA
+20 SAVKSIVPKDA

-41 YGAGALKAS
+41 YGAGAIKAS

-63 ATLDEALELRSHFSQ
+63 ATLDEALELRSHFSK

-84 GYSPNAN
+84 GYSPNSN

-107 EQAEIFSQM
+107 EQAEVFSQM
-116 ALKAKKRL
+116 ALKSQKRL
-124 KVHLKIDTGM
+124 KIHLKIDTGM

-145 IETIKKIRAL
+145 IEIIKKIRAL
-155 KGLEV
+155 KGLEI

-170 DANIKTHAKNQ
+170 DAKIKTHAKNQ

-236 SNEMKESSQTILKN
+236 SNGMKESCPTILKN
-250 VISLKARIVQIKRVK
+250 VVSLKAQIVQIRSVK

-294 LVRALGNRIQ
+294 LARALGNRIQ

-322 CFVKLNNIE
+322 CFVKLNDIQ
-331 AKEGDEVILFGDKST
+331 AKEGDEVILFGDKSA

-353 IATLLN
+353 IAALLN
-359 TIPYEVISTLSKR
+359 TIPYETISTLSKR
-372 LERVYVW
+372 LERVY
-379 NKIM
+379 I

>member
-13 HSLRHNF
+13 ASLRHNF
-20 NAVKNIVPKDA
+20 SAVKSIVPKDA
-31 CVMAVVKANA
+31 HIMAVVKANA
-41 YGAGALKAS
+41 YGAGAIKAS

-63 ATLDEALELRSHFSQ
+63 ATLDEALELRSHFSK

-99 LSAMVFSL
+99 LSAMIFSL
-107 EQAEIFSQM
+107 EQAEVFSQM
-116 ALKAKKRL
+116 ALKSQKRL
-124 KVHLKIDTGM
+124 KIHLKIDTGM

-145 IETIKKIRAL
+145 IEIIKKIRAL
-155 KGLEV
+155 KGLEI

-170 DANIKTHAKNQ
+170 DAKIKTHAKNQ
-181 MKAFNA
+181 IKAFNA

-236 SNEMKESSQTILKN
+236 SNGMKETCPTILKN
-250 VISLKARIVQIKRVK
+250 VISLKAQIVQIRSVK

-294 LVRALGNRIQ
+294 LVRDLGNRIQ

-322 CFVKLNNIE
+322 CFVKLNNIQ
-331 AKEGDEVILFGDKST
+331 AKEGDEAILFGDKSA

-353 IATLLN
+353 IAALLN
-359 TIPYEVISTLSKR
+359 TIPYETISTLSKR
-372 LERVYVW
+372 LERVY
-379 NKIM
+379 I

>member
-63 ATLDEALELRSHFSQ
+63 ATLDEALELRSHFSK

-84 GYSPNAN
+84 GYSPNTN

-107 EQAEIFSQM
+107 EQAEVFSQM
-116 ALKAKKRL
+116 ALKSQKRL
-124 KVHLKIDTGM
+124 KIHLKIDTGM
-134 HRLGLEPNFKS
+134 HRLGLEPTFKS

-187 FLEQLLDQKIEF
+187 FLEQLLNQKIEF
-199 QYRHAYNSAGIL
+199 KYCHAYNSAGIL

-218 NRLLNLYRPG
+218 NRFLNLYRPG

-265 KGEFIGYGEHFYTN
+265 KGEFIGYGEHFYAN

-294 LVRALGNRIQ
+294 LVRDLGNRIQ

-331 AKEGDEVILFGDKST
+331 AKEGDEVILFGDKSA

-353 IATLLN
+353 IAMLLN
-359 TIPYEVISTLSKR
+359 TIAYETISTLSKR
-372 LERVYVW
+372 LERVY
-379 NKIM
+379 I

>member
-1 MLKRASFVEVNT
+1 MLKRASFVEVDT
-13 HSLRHNF
+13 ASLRHNF
-20 NAVKNIVPKDA
+20 SAVKSIVPKDA
-31 CVMAVVKANA
+31 HIMAVVKANA
-41 YGAGALKAS
+41 YGAGAIKAS

-63 ATLDEALELRSHFSQ
+63 ATLDEALELRSHFSK

-84 GYSPNAN
+84 GYSPNSN

-99 LSAMVFSL
+99 LSAMIFSL
-107 EQAEIFSQM
+107 EQAEVFSQM
-116 ALKAKKRL
+116 ALKSQKRL
-124 KVHLKIDTGM
+124 KIHLKIDTGM

-145 IETIKKIRAL
+145 IEIIKKIRTL

-170 DANIKTHAKNQ
+170 DAKIKTHAKNQ

-218 NRLLNLYRPG
+218 NRFLNLYRPG

-236 SNEMKESSQTILKN
+236 SNGMKETCPTILKN
-250 VISLKARIVQIKRVK
+250 VISLKAQIVQIRSVK

-294 LVRALGNRIQ
+294 LMRALGNRIQ

-322 CFVKLNNIE
+322 CFVKLNNIQ
-331 AKEGDEVILFGDKST
+331 AKEGDEVILFGDKSA

-353 IATLLN
+353 IAALLN
-359 TIPYEVISTLSKR
+359 TIPYETISTLSKR
-372 LERVYVW
+372 LERVY
-379 NKIM
+379 I